1 MTPISFRELHERL
14 SEAGIAVGIERTGR
28 GHVITVEDPDAI
40 RAIRFPVMGA
50 RFDRAA
56 SALVA
61 SARLREHLG
70 TAAIAYGSVRV
81 SGRWP
86 ELADLAEAS

>member
-1 MTPISFRELHERL
+1 MTAISFSDLHDRL
-14 SEAGIAVGIERTGR
+14 AAAGIAVGVERAGR
-28 GHVITVEDPDAI
+28 GHVITLEDPDSV

-56 SALVA
+56 AALVA

-86 ELADLAEAS
+86 ELAELAG